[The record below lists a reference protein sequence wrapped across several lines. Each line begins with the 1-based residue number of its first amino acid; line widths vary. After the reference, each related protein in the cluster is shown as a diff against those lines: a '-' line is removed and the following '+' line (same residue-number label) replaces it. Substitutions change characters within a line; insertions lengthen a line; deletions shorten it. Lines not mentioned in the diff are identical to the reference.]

1 MTERISSYSW
11 SIGKFITLYLR
22 PLWSLFLMHFGVAC
36 EVADRSKSRVIA
48 GPKLKAEQVRETR
61 GTYDFPDTAT
71 KDQEHNGVIELVS
84 NYVLELREGN
94 RHKWKRSDYHYPVS
108 ELHSRAQILAS
119 WFLGLIS
126 TRTYKS
132 HDDQQSHAR
141 RNKAQRNITST
152 RCKSP
157 RKVKESKESITGRES
172 KFRIRY

>member
-11 SIGKFITLYLR
+11 SIGKFITFYLH

-36 EVADRSKSRVIA
+36 ETADRSMSRVIA

-119 WFLGLIS
+119 WSWPNLNEDIQVS
-126 TRTYKS
+126 PRPTR
-132 HDDQQSHAR
+132 HAR
-141 RNKAQRNITST
+141 RNKAQRNITSN
-152 RCKSP
+152 RDKSP

>member
-1 MTERISSYSW
+1 
-11 SIGKFITLYLR
+11 
-22 PLWSLFLMHFGVAC
+22 MHFGVAC

-119 WFLGLIS
+119 WSWPNLNQDIQVS
-126 TRTYKS
+126 RRPTKPRPT
-132 HDDQQSHAR
+132 QQSPKKH
-141 RNKAQRNITST
+141 NQ
-152 RCKSP
+152 
-157 RKVKESKESITGRES
+157 
-172 KFRIRY
+172 YQM

>member
-11 SIGKFITLYLR
+11 SIGKFITFYLR

-36 EVADRSKSRVIA
+36 EAADRSKSRVIA

-119 WFLGLIS
+119 WSWPNLNQDIQVS
-126 TRTYKS
+126 RRPTKPRPT
-132 HDDQQSHAR
+132 QQSPKKH
-141 RNKAQRNITST
+141 NQ
-152 RCKSP
+152 
-157 RKVKESKESITGRES
+157 
-172 KFRIRY
+172 YQM